1 MTQTPDMAVNKKKKE
16 RRKRRPAGMRV
27 KMFMYLAAF
36 SLIVLAVIV
45 VFQIILLEP
54 VYRASTRRQVT
65 AAARTISGFDEG
77 SADYESDIYDIAS
90 RFGLCVSVFTITE
103 NTDGGKTAVET
114 VRAHTGQACV
124 IHSTVTN
131 EGLFAELYTR
141 ARQSERGIYLE
152 TLELRNSDS
161 EGSLICA
168 AVSSGSGGAELLTLV
183 NVPLQPVDATVA
195 TLRLQLVYI
204 SLILI
209 FVSAVA
215 AYIISSRMSRPVAA
229 MNEEAKKLA
238 TGSYD
243 VNFTG
248 GDFLET
254 SQLAGTLNYAA
265 SELSKLDTMQK
276 ELIGNISHDLRTPLT
291 MIAGYSEVMRDIPG
305 EMNAEN
311 MQIIIDET
319 NRLSSL
325 VNDMLD
331 LSRLTGGKKELK
343 KTLFSLTECVRET
356 VARYS
361 HLKGAQGYVIE
372 FHADR
377 EVFVS
382 ADETLILQVIY
393 NLVSNAVN
401 YTGDDRKVD
410 IYQSLENE
418 TCRITVCDTGEGI
431 APEKLPLIWDRYY
444 RTGDFHKRAVVGTG
458 LGLSIV
464 KNALIL
470 HGAQFGVSS
479 TVGKGS
485 AFWFEL
491 PEAETCEDCEP
502 EGSGKPEDNP
512 ESDGS
517 TGENGKNGDNC

>member
-1 MTQTPDMAVNKKKKE
+1 
-16 RRKRRPAGMRV
+16 
-27 KMFMYLAAF
+27 
-36 SLIVLAVIV
+36 
-45 VFQIILLEP
+45 
-54 VYRASTRRQVT
+54 
-65 AAARTISGFDEG
+65 
-77 SADYESDIYDIAS
+77 
-90 RFGLCVSVFTITE
+90 
-103 NTDGGKTAVET
+103 
-114 VRAHTGQACV
+114 
-124 IHSTVTN
+124 
-131 EGLFAELYTR
+131 
-141 ARQSERGIYLE
+141 
-152 TLELRNSDS
+152 
-161 EGSLICA
+161 
-168 AVSSGSGGAELLTLV
+168 
-183 NVPLQPVDATVA
+183 
-195 TLRLQLVYI
+195 
-204 SLILI
+204 
-209 FVSAVA
+209 
-215 AYIISSRMSRPVAA
+215 
-229 MNEEAKKLA
+229 
-238 TGSYD
+238 
-243 VNFTG
+243 
-248 GDFLET
+248 
-254 SQLAGTLNYAA
+254 
-265 SELSKLDTMQK
+265 MQK

-331 LSRLTGGKKELK
+331 LSRLTGGKRELK

-410 IYQSLENE
+410 IYQSIDNGV
-418 TCRITVCDTGEGI
+418 CRITVCDTGEGI

-491 PEAETCEDCEP
+491 PEAEAGENCEP
-502 EGSGKPEDNP
+502 EKSGRPEDNP

-517 TGENGKNGDNC
+517 TGENGENGDNC